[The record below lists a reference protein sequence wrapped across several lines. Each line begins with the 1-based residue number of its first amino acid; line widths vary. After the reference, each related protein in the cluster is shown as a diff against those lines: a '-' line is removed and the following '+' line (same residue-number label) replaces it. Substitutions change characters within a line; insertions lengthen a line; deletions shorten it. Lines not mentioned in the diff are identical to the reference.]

1 VCVCVCARV
10 HCPRLML
17 TFFTT
22 ATFLTPNS
30 HAYTKVL
37 VERAHEK
44 LANENVSTWQ
54 CVQRTVHCYYTT
66 WQAQTLFGVLIL
78 CNFAVNIVKVAS
90 TSIMA
95 TATTNVSA
103 ASTNVSASEEMILPD
118 SHQHV
123 YEMFDN
129 IFTLLFTV
137 ELAVN
142 FVATW
147 SSEFLADPWNY
158 FDFAIVC
165 VSLLTLALL
174 PSLMPKSTTSVLKL
188 VSTHTRTHTRTHTT
202 TCVCV

>member
-1 VCVCVCARV
+1 MP
-10 HCPRLML
+10 H
-17 TFFTT
+17 
-22 ATFLTPNS
+22 
-30 HAYTKVL
+30 HYQKVL
-37 VERAHEK
+37 VERANEK

-66 WQAQTLFGVLIL
+66 WQAQTLVGVLIL
-78 CNFAVNIVKVAS
+78 CNFAVNIVKAAS
-90 TSIMA
+90 QSRESAPTSVMA
-95 TATTNVSA
+95 TATSNVSA

-142 FVATW
+142 LVATW
-147 SSEFLADPWNY
+147 ASEFLADPWNY

-165 VSLLTLALL
+165 VSLLTLALP

-188 VSTHTRTHTRTHTT
+188 VSTNT
-202 TCVCV
+202 